1 MTDFS
6 PLEALAGNREFEMVN
21 ALVLMGW
28 KGTDSAKV
36 QEEPTAEIVIPE
48 DKSFLMCTWR
58 AGFSLQSGEYAFY
71 GEGETYTGEG
81 DAVERYDTSTLEG
94 VLEVAVRVLEEMVD
108 IDTEEVAVRIVKQLE
123 KDFPE

>member
-6 PLEALAGNREFEMVN
+6 ELEALPGNREFEIVN

-36 QEEPTAEIVIPE
+36 QEEPTAELVIPD
-48 DKSFLMCTWR
+48 DKSYLMCTWR

-71 GEGETYTGEG
+71 GEGETYTGEE

-108 IDTEEVAVRIVKQLE
+108 IDTEEVATRIVKQLE
-123 KDFPE
+123 EDYPE

>member
-6 PLEALAGNREFEMVN
+6 ELEALAGNREFEMVN
-21 ALVLMGW
+21 HLVLMGW

-36 QEEPTAEIVIPE
+36 QKEPTAEIVIAE

-58 AGFSLQSGEYAFY
+58 AGFSLQSGEYEFY
-71 GEGETYTGEG
+71 GEGETYTGEE
-81 DAVERYDTSTLEG
+81 DAVERYDTTTLEG

-108 IDTEEVAVRIVKQLE
+108 IDTEEVATRIVKQLQE
-123 KDFPE
+123 DYPE

>member
-6 PLEALAGNREFEMVN
+6 ALEALAGNREFEMVN

-58 AGFSLQSGEYAFY
+58 AGFSLQSGEYQFY
-71 GEGETYTGEG
+71 GEGETCTGEK
-81 DAVERYDTSTLEG
+81 DAFEKYDTSSLNG
-94 VLEVAVRVLEEMVD
+94 GIQVAVRVIEELIGVD
-108 IDTEEVAVRIVKQLE
+108 RRESVIKIVEQLQ
-123 KDFPE
+123 KGLSD

>member
-6 PLEALAGNREFEMVN
+6 ELEALAGKREFEIVN

-36 QEEPTAEIVIPE
+36 QEEPTAEIVIAE
-48 DKSFLMCTWR
+48 DKSFLACTWR
-58 AGFSLQSGEYAFY
+58 AGFSLQSGQYEFH
-71 GEGETYTGEG
+71 GDGETYTGEE
-81 DAVERYDTSTLEG
+81 DAFEKYDTATLEG
-94 VLEVAVRVLEEMVD
+94 VLEVAVRVLDEMVD
-108 IDTEEVAVRIVKQLE
+108 IDTEEVATRIVKQLE

>member
-6 PLEALAGNREFEMVN
+6 ELEVLPGNREFEMVN

-36 QEEPTAEIVIPE
+36 QEEPTAEIVIAE

-58 AGFSLQSGEYAFY
+58 AGFSLQSGEYEFY
-71 GEGETYTGEG
+71 GEGETYTGKE
-81 DAVERYDTSTLEG
+81 DAVERYDTTTLEG

-108 IDTEEVAVRIVKQLE
+108 IDTEEVATRIVKQLE
-123 KDFPE
+123 EDYPE